1 MPCIALTSSINLHLL
16 YAVTCMLSCQQI
28 SCENPGLISNTS
40 WLLYFWTKGE
50 WILSITGINIS
61 PAMLSLFM
69 TQDTNTIPV
78 PWIQR
83 NHLPTRAW
91 SLVSRGKKPPGRAR
105 LQTSMRMGKESLSR
119 KYSSKLKLPSAQ
131 ELIFPPMQ
139 KLTAMGSSTTVIGHH
154 ITLFSHRKDSPSK
167 RAA

>member
-119 KYSSKLKLPSAQ
+119 KYSSVTKTTQCPGVNISTHAKINCHGIQHNSNWSPHYSLLPS
-131 ELIFPPMQ
+131 E
-139 KLTAMGSSTTVIGHH
+139 G
-154 ITLFSHRKDSPSK
+154 
-167 RAA
+167 